1 MTKRVFFV
9 LLMLSSLLMGAS
21 AQEDAE
27 TMDRVNAL
35 PDPTDYTWETVVD
48 GLDNPIYVTP
58 AGDGSGRLFAVE
70 QPGYVLVVEDGEINS
85 TPFLDL
91 SELLPRIVI
100 QARYTEQGLLGLA
113 FHPDFEENGLFF
125 INYTN
130 SDGHTVIARYAV
142 SENDPNRADLLSA
155 EEIMFYEQPLDN
167 HNGGHLAFG
176 PDRMLYIATG
186 DGGGAGD
193 PGLNGQ
199 NPATI
204 HGALLRIDVDNDE
217 AGYVVP
223 DDNPFIET
231 EGFLPEIWVFGLRNP
246 WRFSFDRANGDL
258 FIADVG
264 QEMWEEINY
273 LSADEAGGQ
282 NFGWN
287 TYEGFDIYRAETEAV
302 SEVTD
307 PIVAYDH
314 SEGCSVTGGYVY
326 RGEAMP
332 ELNGVYIYG
341 DYCNGNVFA
350 AYLDENGDWQAELFM
365 QTEFVISSFGEGE
378 NGELYL
384 VDYKGGIYQLVLAD
398 DAV

>member
-1 MTKRVFFV
+1 VTKRVFFV

-142 SENDPNRADLLSA
+142 SENNPNRADLLSA

>member
-142 SENDPNRADLLSA
+142 SENNPNRADLLSA